1 MELSWQQFRQLNRI
15 AKLPLNEQTK
25 EYSYYLDTLAN
36 QRIQQNKGPKAVQT
50 PPTPPLSEFLLQE
63 NSSYLLLEDGFKIY
77 L

>member
-1 MELSWQQFRQLNRI
+1 MELSWQQFRQLDRI

-25 EYSYYLDTLAN
+25 EYSYYLDTLTN
-36 QRIQQNKGPKAVQT
+36 QRIQQNKGTKAVQT

-63 NSSYLLLEDGFKIY
+63 NSSYILLEDGFKIY

>member
-1 MELSWQQFRQLNRI
+1 MELSWQQFKQLNRI

-36 QRIQQNKGPKAVQT
+36 QRPHQNKGARAAQET
-50 PPTPPLSEFLLQE
+50 PITPLSGFILQE
-63 NSSYLLLEDGFKIY
+63 NSSYILQEDGFKIY